1 MYCRKCGADVKKE
14 DKFCPCCGAELENN
28 VTDEANE
35 GVYETSE
42 PSFESGT
49 TVQEGP
55 SRRDGIAT
63 AALIVAGISLVVP
76 GLFIVAIILCLIG
89 LSSNRRI
96 AAKIGL
102 IISAVSALFTLMTI
116 GIIIAALGMFNS
128 QKKREAINDVKAVFM
143 SAKFII
149 SEAEMT
155 GDSLDGYV
163 TISGSDYSVTVT
175 DLLSHGD
182 IRSNPFKNGGSDGG
196 MTVRYNTTS
205 RKYSCDISGTINGY
219 TITYVGN
226 EFKAQ

>member
-1 MYCRKCGADVKKE
+1 MYCSKCGADVKKE

-28 VTDEANE
+28 ITEESNE
-35 GVYETSE
+35 DVYGTSE
-42 PSFESGT
+42 PSFET
-49 TVQEGP
+49 RTVQERP

-63 AALIVAGISLVVP
+63 GALIVACISIVIP
-76 GLFIVAIILCLIG
+76 PLFLIAIILGLIG
-89 LSSNRRI
+89 LRSNRKP
-96 AAKIGL
+96 AAIVGL
-102 IISAVSALFTLMTI
+102 IIGGFSALSTLVLT
-116 GIIIAALGMFNS
+116 GFIIAALGTFNS
-128 QKKREAINDVKAVFM
+128 QKKREAINDAKGVFM

-196 MTVRYNTTS
+196 MTVHYNTTS
-205 RKYSCDISGTINGY
+205 GKYSCDISGTINGY